1 MNDFSRTV
9 DDGVLGY
16 LAAPW
21 STPGGGRQHNV
32 LPWVRPTA
40 TPHETSPFG
49 KTAPPGGG
57 VQALLDEAAGQRRE
71 ENGRRFYYSDGRFGD
86 RARVGLLAVRQIDA
100 LDGATRTLGY
110 VPITGTDYQQAIYS
124 STPAVPLLP
133 AAGPGALGHTYRLD
147 RLSPDSG
154 AKIVESKPIRAR
166 TAALVLLRA
175 PEARTAETVLVASGI
190 DGFLDYFRER
200 PIQPPGSTR
209 RHRRAAHR
217 ARRHDP
223 QRQQGWV

>member
-9 DDGVLGY
+9 DDGVIGY
-16 LAAPW
+16 RAAPR

-32 LPWVRPTA
+32 LPWVPPTA

-57 VQALLDEAAGQRRE
+57 VRALLDEAAVQRRE
-71 ENGRRFYYSDGRFGD
+71 QNHYSDGRFGD
-86 RARVGLLAVRQIDA
+86 RARVGLSAVRQIDA

-124 STPAVPLLP
+124 STPAVPLLS

-166 TAALVLLRA
+166 TAALMLLRA
-175 PEARTAETVLVASGI
+175 PEARTAETVLAATGI
-190 DGFLDYFRER
+190 DGFLDYLREH

-217 ARRHDP
+217 ARRRHP